1 MTNIRN
7 ALMQAAGTA
16 ASGDPIYVEDVFATH
31 LRVGTG
37 STTSNIDVGIDLA
50 DKGGLVWTKDRNWGN
65 GQHVL
70 SDTVRGINDKSLN
83 SASDAAEGSNE
94 HLNSVS
100 STGYAVKG
108 GFYTNHFSGYQFVD
122 WVFAK
127 QTGFFDVVT
136 YTGNGSGDQTI
147 SHNLGSTPG
156 FIAVKALN
164 AASSWRVFHTGTG
177 NTKFGYLNSN
187 SDISAMADLNWN
199 VTSTTFVADSQ
210 ISLNTSGRTYVA
222 YLWASG
228 TDSDSQIFGDD
239 GDEAIIKCGSY
250 TADSSNAYAVNLG
263 FEPQWLMIK
272 RSSGTGDWEILD
284 NMRGVTYQPADGQF
298 IEANNVNS
306 EFNDYGAYISSTGF
320 VGSNQSGA
328 NGASYVYIAIRR
340 GPMKEPSAGTDVF
353 QAQTYTGDGSTRV
366 FDLNITP
373 DWVINTP
380 RNIAGDARASNAR
393 LTGSGQEIYT
403 NGTQGIYSAGSA
415 GMQFDYNKKIEV
427 QSYRNT
433 NTETYVNWLFQRYPK
448 VFDMVVYAGNGSN
461 SPFRQITHNLGV
473 APNLVIIKAILPS
486 NLDTSYNWGVGINN
500 TGNSDVDGRTPYLN
514 LQYNGNAD
522 GLTASATTVTLN
534 GDFGGTSKTN
544 TSGNTH
550 LMLLFASLAG
560 ISKVGAYVGT
570 GNDLNVTDLGAAA
583 RFVLIKRT
591 DTNSDWYTY
600 DSTRGIVSGND
611 PYLFLNDNAVEV
623 TNTDYI
629 DPHSSGFTITSSA
642 PAGLNASGGKYLYL
656 AFA

>member
-16 ASGDPIYVEDVFATH
+16 ASGDPVYVEDVFATH

-37 STTSNIDVGIDLA
+37 STTSNIDVGIDLS

-70 SDTVRGINDKSLN
+70 SDTVRGINDKGLN
-83 SASDAAEGSNE
+83 SASDAAETSVE

-100 STGYAVKG
+100 STGYALKA
-108 GFYTNHFSGYQFVD
+108 GFYTNHYSGYEFVD

-127 QTGFFDVVT
+127 QKGFFDVVT

-156 FIAVKALN
+156 FIAVKATN

-199 VTSTTFVADSQ
+199 ATSTTFVADSQ
-210 ISLNTSGRTYVA
+210 ISLNTNGRTYVA

-228 TDSDSQIFGDD
+228 TDSASQIFGED

-298 IEANNVNS
+298 LEANNSNA
-306 EFNDYGAYISSTGF
+306 EFNDYGAYITSTGF

-353 QAQTYTGDGSTRV
+353 QSQTYTGDGSTRV

-380 RNIAGDARASNAR
+380 RNISGDARASNAR
-393 LTGSGQEIYT
+393 ITGSGQEIYT
-403 NGTQGIYSAGSA
+403 NGDQGIYSAGSA
-415 GMQFDYNKKIEV
+415 GMQFDYNKQIEV
-427 QSYRNT
+427 QSYRDT
-433 NTETYVNWLFQRYPK
+433 NTEPYVNWLFQRFPK
-448 VFDMVVYAGNGSN
+448 VFDVVVYEGNGNN

-473 APNLVIIKAILPS
+473 APELVIIK
-486 NLDTSYNWGVGINN
+486 NLDTNTHWGVGMN
-500 TGNSDVDGRTPYLN
+500 TGNSDVDGRVVYLHLN
-514 LQYNGNAD
+514 GAYNGD
-522 GLTASATTVTLN
+522 GLTTSATTVTLE
-534 GDFGGTSKTN
+534 GFGGTSQINTN
-544 TSGNTH
+544 GEAH
-550 LMLLFASLAG
+550 IMLMFASLTG

-591 DTNSDWYTY
+591 DASGDWYTY
-600 DSTRGIVSGND
+600 DSTRGIVAGND

-629 DPHSSGFTITSSA
+629 DSHSSGFTITSSA

>member
-263 FEPQWLMIK
+263 F
-272 RSSGTGDWEILD
+272 
-284 NMRGVTYQPADGQF
+284 
-298 IEANNVNS
+298 
-306 EFNDYGAYISSTGF
+306 
-320 VGSNQSGA
+320 
-328 NGASYVYIAIRR
+328 
-340 GPMKEPSAGTDVF
+340 
-353 QAQTYTGDGSTRV
+353 
-366 FDLNITP
+366 
-373 DWVINTP
+373 
-380 RNIAGDARASNAR
+380 
-393 LTGSGQEIYT
+393 
-403 NGTQGIYSAGSA
+403 
-415 GMQFDYNKKIEV
+415 
-427 QSYRNT
+427 
-433 NTETYVNWLFQRYPK
+433 
-448 VFDMVVYAGNGSN
+448 
-461 SPFRQITHNLGV
+461 
-473 APNLVIIKAILPS
+473 
-486 NLDTSYNWGVGINN
+486 
-500 TGNSDVDGRTPYLN
+500 
-514 LQYNGNAD
+514 
-522 GLTASATTVTLN
+522 
-534 GDFGGTSKTN
+534 
-544 TSGNTH
+544 
-550 LMLLFASLAG
+550 
-560 ISKVGAYVGT
+560 
-570 GNDLNVTDLGAAA
+570 
-583 RFVLIKRT
+583 
-591 DTNSDWYTY
+591 
-600 DSTRGIVSGND
+600 
-611 PYLFLNDNAVEV
+611 
-623 TNTDYI
+623 
-629 DPHSSGFTITSSA
+629 
-642 PAGLNASGGKYLYL
+642 
-656 AFA
+656 